1 MNLNDGKVAL
11 IVAVLAVA
19 GWVID
24 AIDKVRQARWL
35 MSSDSALFIIGFS
48 GILAGLATVVMIIMA
63 RS

>member
-48 GILAGLATVVMIIMA
+48 GILLVLLP
-63 RS
+63 S